1 MAEQHKFTKGKP
13 FAFRATTQIHLGKI
27 EKYIME
33 DDIVMF
39 DGQTLDLGGETHV
52 IPQLRGAVLSGWLV
66 PDTDTTTKYTP
77 QPADIKLRP
86 AQAADI
92 TNRGEAVTVTKAD
105 DEERVV
111 ATLDTKADT
120 TKTAGTNED
129 AKTVGTIKTPAVQ
142 NPVLNSTTD
151 ITREINKL
159 DNTPPPKATF
169 TKSATGD
176 VTEAT
181 VGDDLTDILPD
192 AVASTA
198 KATKTTKTTKT
209 AKSKSRGRK
218 GNEVVT
224 LRTGESWDMTRHWR
238 TRARDA
244 VRTYSDNK
252 STLAAIKSV
261 EVPSVVKFI
270 ESKLS

>member
-1 MAEQHKFTKGKP
+1 MAEQHKFTKGEP

-66 PDTDTTTKYTP
+66 PDTDTTTTYVPK
-77 QPADIKLRP
+77 PADIKLRP
-86 AQAADI
+86 AQAANI
-92 TNRGEAVTVTKAD
+92 TDRGEAVTVTTAD
-105 DEERVV
+105 NEEQVV
-111 ATLDTKADT
+111 MTLDDRTAD
-120 TKTAGTNED
+120 TKTATVNED
-129 AKTVGTIKTPAVQ
+129 ARTVGKIKTPAVQ

-159 DNTPPPKATF
+159 DNTPPPKADF

-176 VTEAT
+176 VTETT
-181 VGDDLTDILPD
+181 VGDDLTDILPN
-192 AVASTA
+192 AAT
-198 KATKTTKTTKT
+198 TKTTTKSKTTTKT
-209 AKSKSRGRK
+209 AKSKARGRK

-224 LRTGESWDMTRHWR
+224 LSTGNSWDMTRHWR

-244 VRTYSDNK
+244 VRTYGDNK
-252 STLAAIKSV
+252 QVLAAIKTV
-261 EVPSVVKFI
+261 EVPSVIKFI
-270 ESKLS
+270 ESKLNA